1 MRALEHLKEAER
13 IILDFEPDEK
23 MFLDALH
30 DAKIAIWM
38 AMGLHAEAVN

>member
-1 MRALEHLKEAER
+1 MTALEHLKEAER

-30 DAKIAIWM
+30 DAKIAIWK
-38 AMGLHAEAVN
+38 AMELLPEGV